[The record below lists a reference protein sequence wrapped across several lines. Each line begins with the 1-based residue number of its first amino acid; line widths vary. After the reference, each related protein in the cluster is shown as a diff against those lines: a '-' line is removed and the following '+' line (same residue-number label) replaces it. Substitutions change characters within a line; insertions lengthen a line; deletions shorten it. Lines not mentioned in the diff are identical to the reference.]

1 MKNFKPFVLGCIA
14 GCGVMF
20 VALQYHVVQ
29 SHDGLQFVPRAPKS
43 TLGLAYADVRQ
54 WQAEQWTD
62 FPELARALVAHGS
75 SDLIAESVAND
86 ITDSLNPDAGTIG
99 QLRSLLNDQMSS
111 DFDAPLFE
119 SEDTDDR
126 LIPFPNEARNSPPEE
141 SFTYRTNKTRS
152 HNDVADNSRSRL
164 SGANSDFDSG
174 FAGFEDMPDQDTG
187 RRSQNNTFNEADSS
201 WRFDSQSDTSPDSK
215 AAARVRDTTILEDL
229 LFSEEDES
237 DDISESIPSLEESRF
252 ESMTR
257 ALDSRASQALDRASN
272 GFSDRSSGSYGTNNE
287 AINGYVRDRIR
298 SEYSKPGSYQNS
310 MRDPVPH
317 AVQAL
322 RDGFDPFLD

>member
-1 MKNFKPFVLGCIA
+1 MKNFKPFFLGCIA

-20 VALQYHVVQ
+20 VALQYHLVQ
-29 SHDGLQFVPRAPKS
+29 SHDGLQFVPRTPKS

-75 SDLIAESVAND
+75 SDLIAASVARD
-86 ITDSLNPDAGTIG
+86 ITHSLDSDARTIG
-99 QLRSLLNDQMSS
+99 QLRSLLNDQ
-111 DFDAPLFE
+111 APLFE
-119 SEDTDDR
+119 AEDSENL
-126 LIPFPNEARNSPPEE
+126 LIPFPNEAHNSSHEE
-141 SFTYRTNKTRS
+141 SFTHSTKQTRS
-152 HNDVADNSRSRL
+152 RTDVADRL
-164 SGANSDFDSG
+164 MSQLSAADSG
-174 FAGFEDMPDQDTG
+174 FDSSFADFEDGSDQDTG
-187 RRSQNNTFNEADSS
+187 HRSRNNTFTEADSS
-201 WRFDSQSDTSPDSK
+201 QNFDSRQNRSSHSK

-237 DDISESIPSLEESRF
+237 DDVSESIPSPGESRLQ
-252 ESMTR
+252 SITR
-257 ALDSRASQALDRASN
+257 ALDSRASRALDRAGS
-272 GFSDRSSGSYGTNNE
+272 GFSDNSTNSSGAHNQAVS
-287 AINGYVRDRIR
+287 GYVRDRGR
-298 SEYSKPGSYQNS
+298 SKDPKSDNDQDF